1 MVVVVSDGGWWVSGG
16 GGEWWRVVVVSE
28 MEGDGWLLHVR
39 GSVCTPC
46 AML

>member
-39 GSVCTPC
+39 VSVCTPC